1 MANNKVRIGMV
12 GAGGNFVSRHIPG
25 FNQVKEA
32 ELVGVSNRTRQ
43 SSEKIAKEFGIP
55 NVYDSW
61 IDLVQ
66 DDDIDAI
73 AIGTWPYM
81 HCPITLLALENGK
94 HVLTE
99 ARMASNSTE
108 AHTMLEASKENPD
121 LVCQIV
127 PAPFTLSIDKKI
139 NDLLLNGYVG
149 DIVSVELTSNPG
161 AFVNKD
167 QPFQWRHNIK
177 YSGNNIMMMGIWYE
191 TLMRWIGPA
200 KSVSAMGQITVPN
213 KKNDDGL
220 YQSVEIPDHI
230 DITCKM
236 TCGAQA
242 TIKLSSVTGLNPKN
256 EVWIYGTEGTIV
268 INGTTLE
275 IHGGKKGDKSISKIE
290 VEKEYI
296 VDGLKGLPAGWR
308 VEEDF
313 INSIVKGAPVIHS
326 PFDVGVQ
333 YMEFTDAVSISAQE
347 GKVVHLPFR
356 N

>member
-1 MANNKVRIGMV
+1 
-12 GAGGNFVSRHIPG
+12 
-25 FNQVKEA
+25 
-32 ELVGVSNRTRQ
+32 
-43 SSEKIAKEFGIP
+43 
-55 NVYDSW
+55 
-61 IDLVQ
+61 
-66 DDDIDAI
+66 
-73 AIGTWPYM
+73 
-81 HCPITLLALENGK
+81 
-94 HVLTE
+94 
-99 ARMASNSTE
+99 
-108 AHTMLEASKENPD
+108 
-121 LVCQIV
+121 
-127 PAPFTLSIDKKI
+127 
-139 NDLLLNGYVG
+139 
-149 DIVSVELTSNPG
+149 
-161 AFVNKD
+161 
-167 QPFQWRHNIK
+167 
-177 YSGNNIMMMGIWYE
+177 
-191 TLMRWIGPA
+191 
-200 KSVSAMGQITVPN
+200 
-213 KKNDDGL
+213 
-220 YQSVEIPDHI
+220 
-230 DITCKM
+230 M